1 MTYNSYEI
9 FNNRYLDIDTGKFN
23 YDKVRS
29 INVDSNYEGHCWPS
43 SYYTSYVASAE
54 REDEFRQK
62 QLQFQEQQRIE
73 TQEKAAA
80 KKEKDRE
87 DRIKLKESLAAKAE
101 QRKKIRELEQKM
113 LAKERDIKKLDAYLE
128 LIYIGGPQHGQ
139 RIITSSWNK
148 R

>member
-1 MTYNSYEI
+1 MTYNSYAI

-23 YDKVRS
+23 YDKVGS
-29 INVDSNYEGHCWPS
+29 LNADSNYEGHCWPS
-43 SYYTSYVASAE
+43 SYYISYVASAE

-73 TQEKAAA
+73 RQEKAAA

-87 DRIKLKESLAAKAE
+87 DRIKLIESLAAEAE
-101 QRKKIRELEQKM
+101 QWKKIRELEQKM
-113 LAKERDIKKLDAYLE
+113 LAKERDIKKLDACLE
-128 LIYIGGPQHGQ
+128 LMYIGGPQHGQ